1 MKPRVYDRNMNFL
14 GTLDRAMNVSFTHVF
29 NDLWQ
34 AGFSLPVRDEENIL
48 CQGVHTIVDIPDG
61 QRSAG
66 KYRISG
72 EPEMELRDHE
82 SVHSYTLEHVLAFL
96 LDDRIHGYLELGG
109 SGITTDAVIRRLLEF
124 QSTKRWQ
131 LGQCDFHYEFQYAW
145 ENEDVLSAIFSIPA
159 CFSEPYHFVY
169 DTDTMPFTLHLLRAG
184 SEPTCELRYGRN
196 EQGIR
201 RGRDISGLCTRLYC
215 LGSGEGV
222 NQTGITDAKDNVSG
236 LPYIDSPNISK
247 YGVIARHLIDTS
259 ISNPDVL
266 YEKGKAYLQALEEP
280 QVSYTISALDLF
292 RRTGLDWDRLEEG
305 RIIRIVDPGMDIDVC
320 TTIIELRKEDA
331 ERRPLEAQ
339 VTLASRT
346 ETVSSMLERIAQQSA
361 IHVQYAQ
368 GATNLFPL
376 QIMDNADER
385 HPARLRFYVPE
396 SCRKI
401 NRVLLSFTLSPFRAY
416 STGAEAGGS
425 DSRTT
430 SAGGEST
437 QTSSSGGGGTQTSS
451 AGGESTR
458 TSSGASVSK
467 GTTAQRTVV
476 ETIATSAPMQ
486 EGSAGD
492 ITGGSVDALG
502 QYMNETGAASGN
514 TGSAGELNT
523 GAARNG
529 NGVMTATGAA
539 SGNTGDCGELTTGAA
554 RNGNGVM
561 TATGGAS
568 GNTGDSG
575 ELSTGAA
582 RNSSGTMTSTG
593 SSGSHSHSVSTDSH
607 HHYFSDS
614 ASLAIGHTHY
624 VSGTGKQ
631 TGGMSTNYS
640 KTVSISGNTG
650 SSSPGGSTDSGGSH
664 SHSMGHWHTMSGH
677 THSLGGHSHS
687 MGHWH
692 TLGGHTHSLGSHTH
706 PMGHWHTLDAHSHS
720 LGSHKHTMQHQHRF
734 PHTHNVR
741 VAVTIPSLEV
751 NLEEHTHT
759 VSVPAHTHSVSVP
772 AHSHTVQL
780 PAHTHGFSLPSHK
793 HGIVYGI
800 YEGGRASAVQVA
812 VDGQPLP
819 DSAVLDANGRPLAEI
834 DVVPYMQ
841 MSAGRISRG
850 TWHEI
855 TLTPDRLT
863 RIEANLFV
871 QTFVTSW
878 AGGNY

>member
-1 MKPRVYDRNMNFL
+1 MKPRIYDRNMNYL
-14 GTLDRAMNVSFTHVF
+14 GSLDRAMNVSFTHVF

-34 AGFSLPVRDEENIL
+34 AGFSLPVRDEANAL

-61 QRSAG
+61 TRSAG

-72 EPEMELRDHE
+72 EPETELRDHE

-109 SGITTDAVIRRLLEF
+109 SGITTEDVIRRLLEF
-124 QSTKRWQ
+124 QSTNRWQ
-131 LGQCDFHYEFQYAW
+131 LGRCDFHYEFQYAW
-145 ENEDVLSAIFSIPA
+145 ENEDVLSAIFSIPT

-169 DTDTMPFTLHLLRAG
+169 DTDTLPFTLHLLRG
-184 SEPTCELRYGRN
+184 SSEPECELRYGRN

-222 NQTGITDAKDNVSG
+222 NQTGITDAADNVSG
-236 LPYIDSPNISK
+236 LPYIDSPNIAK

-280 QVSYTISALDLF
+280 QVSYTITALDLF

-305 RIIRIVDPGMDIDVC
+305 RIIRIVDPGMDIDLC
-320 TTIIELRKEDA
+320 TTIIEYRKEDT
-331 ERRPLEAQ
+331 EQRPLEAQ

-346 ETVSSMLERIAQQSA
+346 ENVSSMLERIAQQSA
-361 IHVQYAQ
+361 INVQYAQ

-396 SCRKI
+396 SCKKI

-451 AGGESTR
+451 SGGESTR

-467 GTTAQRTVV
+467 GTTEQRTVV
-476 ETIATSAPMQ
+476 ETIATSSPMQ
-486 EGSAGD
+486 EGSLGD
-492 ITGGSVDALG
+492 MSGGSVNALG

-514 TGSAGELNT
+514 TGSSGELNT

-529 NGVMTATGAA
+529 NGVMTSTGGA

-554 RNGNGVM
+554 RN
-561 TATGGAS
+561 
-568 GNTGDSG
+568 
-575 ELSTGAA
+575 
-582 RNSSGTMTSTG
+582 SSGAMTSTG
-593 SSGSHSHSVSTDSH
+593 SAGSHSHSVSTDSH

-624 VSGTGKQ
+624 VYGTGKN

-650 SSSPGGSTDSGGSH
+650 SSSPGGSTGSNGSH
-664 SHSMGHWHTMSGH
+664 SHSMGHWHTLS
-677 THSLGGHSHS
+677 
-687 MGHWH
+687 
-692 TLGGHTHSLGSHTH
+692 GHTHSLGSHTH
-706 PMGHWHTLDAHSHS
+706 GMGHWHTLDAHSHS
-720 LGSHKHTMQHQHRF
+720 LGSHTHSLQHQHRF
-734 PHTHNVR
+734 PHTHDVR

-751 NLEEHTHT
+751 NLEGHTHT
-759 VSVPAHTHSVSVP
+759 VSIPAHTHSVSIP
-772 AHSHTVQL
+772 DHSHTVQL
-780 PAHTHGFSLPSHK
+780 PAHTHGFSLPDHK

-800 YEGGRASAVQVA
+800 YEGGRAESVQVS
-812 VDGQPLP
+812 VDGQLLP
-819 DSAVLDANGRPLAEI
+819 DSAVLDASGRPLSEI

-841 MSAGRISRG
+841 MSGGRIARG

-878 AGGNY
+878 SGGNY

>member
-1 MKPRVYDRNMNFL
+1 MKPRVYDRNMNEL
-14 GTLDRAMNVSFTHVF
+14 GTLEHAMNVSFTHVF

-34 AGFSLPVRDEENIL
+34 AGLSLPVRDEENAL

-61 QRSAG
+61 NRSAG

-72 EPEMELRDHE
+72 EPETELREHE

-109 SGITTDAVIRRLLEF
+109 SGITTDMVIRRLLDF
-124 QSTKRWQ
+124 QSTRRWQ

-145 ENEDVLSAIFSIPA
+145 ENEDLLSAVFSIPA
-159 CFSEPYHFVY
+159 CFSETYHFVY
-169 DTDTMPFTLHLLRAG
+169 DTDTIPFTLHLLRG
-184 SEPTCELRYGRN
+184 TTEPECELRYGRN

-222 NQTGITDAKDNVSG
+222 NQTGITDAAANMSG
-236 LPYIDSPNISK
+236 LPYIDSPNIGK

-266 YEKGKAYLQALEEP
+266 YEKGKAYLRALEEP

-305 RIIRIVDPGMDIDVC
+305 RIIRIVDPGMDIDLC
-320 TTIIELRKEDA
+320 TTIIEFRKEDA

-346 ETVSSMLERIAQQSA
+346 ETVSSMLERIARQSA

-430 SAGGEST
+430 SSGGEST

-451 AGGESTR
+451 SGGESTR

-467 GTTAQRTVV
+467 GTTVQRTLV
-476 ETIATSAPMQ
+476 ETIATSSPLQ
-486 EGSAGD
+486 DGSAGD
-492 ITGGSVDALG
+492 MTGGSVNALG

-514 TGSAGELNT
+514 TGSAGELKT

-529 NGVMTATGAA
+529 SGVMTSTGGA
-539 SGNTGDCGELTTGAA
+539 SGSTGDCGELTTGAA
-554 RNGNGVM
+554 RNGNG
-561 TATGGAS
+561 A
-568 GNTGDSG
+568 
-575 ELSTGAA
+575 
-582 RNSSGTMTSTG
+582 MTSTG
-593 SSGSHSHSVSTDSH
+593 SSGSHSHTVSTDSH

-614 ASLAIGHTHY
+614 DSLAIGHTHY

-650 SSSPGGSTDSGGSH
+650 SSSPGGSTGSSGSH
-664 SHSMGHWHTMSGH
+664 T
-677 THSLGGHSHS
+677 HS

-692 TLGGHTHSLGSHTH
+692 TLGGHTHTLGSHTH
-706 PMGHWHTLDAHSHS
+706 GMGHWHTLDAHSHS
-720 LGSHKHTMQHQHRF
+720 LGSHKHSMQHQHRF
-734 PHTHNVR
+734 PHTHEVR
-741 VAVTIPSLEV
+741 VAVTVPSLEV

-759 VSVPAHTHSVSVP
+759 VSVPAHTHSVTIP
-772 AHSHTVQL
+772 DHSHTVTL
-780 PAHTHGFSLPSHK
+780 PAHTHGFSLPDHK

-800 YEGGRASAVQVA
+800 YEGGQAGSVRVA
-812 VDGQPLP
+812 VDGQMLP
-819 DSAVLDANGRPLAEI
+819 DSAVLDASGRPLSEI

-841 MSAGRISRG
+841 MSGGRISRG

-878 AGGNY
+878 TGGNF